1 MSRWA
6 NNRYEGN
13 FVNGIYHGIGTFIWE
28 DNSMY
33 KGNWK
38 DGKRHGSGIYTSGD
52 GLYTYDGDWQ
62 SDLKHG
68 QGFQQL
74 LDGRTFEGTFIDGLA
89 GPGVLTL
96 RGDMAVLRMEA
107 WLVPHRSSRLCVRR
121 CELKQY
127 ARVFCRC
134 I

>member
-13 FVNGIYHGIGTFIWE
+13 FVNGIYHGFGTFIWE

-52 GLYTYDGDWQ
+52 GLHTYDGDWEN
-62 SDLKHG
+62 DIKHG

-96 RGDMAVLRMEA
+96 RGEMAV
-107 WLVPHRSSRLCVRR
+107 CVWRHG
-121 CELKQY
+121 
-127 ARVFCRC
+127 
-134 I
+134 